1 MSRLE
6 RKRWSVARKHV
17 TVPVKL
23 TLQLTSQSILIAR
36 LLTSTSWMNRRWP
49 FLKRSCKLV
58 SNADTFFRINKSF
71 SRLFPQPFRN
81 KLAVLDWCGTFPSA
95 IFWYFSSNRY
105 NLCFI
110 SFIFL
115 FTKKRKYVEECSCRC
130 LRFGLWS
137 RQLTV
142 RDLRGTWDKK
152 SWNRKAFEDR
162 ACVSSNN
169 KRNCDLIIQPLHAG
183 KVKRACFHL
192 VCLSWGTNLQTR
204 SQAAQLLKPSLVLSV
219 LPSYPQNKF
228 EKEKWIIF

>member
-1 MSRLE
+1 M
-6 RKRWSVARKHV
+6 WHI
-17 TVPVKL
+17 
-23 TLQLTSQSILIAR
+23 SISYLLI
-36 LLTSTSWMNRRWP
+36 
-49 FLKRSCKLV
+49 F
-58 SNADTFFRINKSF
+58 
-71 SRLFPQPFRN
+71 
-81 KLAVLDWCGTFPSA
+81 
-95 IFWYFSSNRY
+95 YFKQIQFVFY
-105 NLCFI
+105 FI
-110 SFIFL
+110 HL
-115 FTKKRKYVEECSCRC
+115 HTKKRKYVEECSCRC

-152 SWNRKAFEDR
+152 KSWNRKAFGDR

-219 LPSYPQNKF
+219 LPSYPKTSL
-228 EKEKWIIF
+228 EKEKWIIFLNSFS